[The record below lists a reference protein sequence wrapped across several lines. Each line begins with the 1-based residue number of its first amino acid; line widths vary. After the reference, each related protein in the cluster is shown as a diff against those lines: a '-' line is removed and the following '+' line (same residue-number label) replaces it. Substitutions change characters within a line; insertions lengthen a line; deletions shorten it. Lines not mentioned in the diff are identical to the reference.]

1 MRSKLLIVAPC
12 LAMGG
17 MERASVNIANSLND
31 LGIEV
36 IFISLFKKEHFFKLN
51 SDIKLIEPK
60 GFNIHKLDLIK
71 SVKWIRAS
79 VKQNNPDKI
88 LVFNKL
94 YGAITALSLIG
105 LKTPYYISERS
116 SPLFIWKQPI
126 KLINDLAFFLN
137 SPEGVMAQT
146 SIAASY
152 QKKYYKKSKIEVI
165 PNVLRN
171 VKLFPD
177 VKREEI
183 ILAVGRLG
191 DHLKGL
197 DLLIESFAKIKNK
210 NWLLHIAGGDENGET
225 LKQQAEKLGI
235 RHRVKFLGAVKEID
249 RCYAYAGIYV
259 IPSRSEGF
267 PNALAEAMAAGCCC
281 VAFDFVAG
289 PRDLISHNNN
299 GIIIPESDIH
309 AMAKTI
315 DELILD
321 DKKRVLLGKNA
332 MVIREKLNKSV
343 IVEKIKTFIE
353 DELILDDKKRVLLG
367 KNAMVIREKLNKSV
381 IVEKIKT
388 FIEDEK

>member
-210 NWLLHIAGGDENGET
+210 NWLLHIAGGDEDGSA
-225 LKQQAEKLGI
+225 LKQQAQELGI
-235 RHRVKFLGAVKEID
+235 IDRIKFLGKVKDID
-249 RCYAYAGIYV
+249 LEYAKAGIYV

-267 PNALAEAMAAGCCC
+267 PNALAEAMGAGCSCI
-281 VAFDFVAG
+281 AFDFTAG
-289 PRDLISHNNN
+289 PRDIIVDGISGLIVEN
-299 GIIIPESDIH
+299 GNTTE
-309 AMAKTI
+309 MAKAI
-315 DELILD
+315 DYLIAHPE
-321 DKKRVLLGKNA
+321 KRIQLSKEA
-332 MVIREKLNKSV
+332 IKIREKLNENL
-343 IVEKIKTFIE
+343 IAEKIKRFI
-353 DELILDDKKRVLLG
+353 
-367 KNAMVIREKLNKSV
+367 N
-381 IVEKIKT
+381 
-388 FIEDEK
+388 F